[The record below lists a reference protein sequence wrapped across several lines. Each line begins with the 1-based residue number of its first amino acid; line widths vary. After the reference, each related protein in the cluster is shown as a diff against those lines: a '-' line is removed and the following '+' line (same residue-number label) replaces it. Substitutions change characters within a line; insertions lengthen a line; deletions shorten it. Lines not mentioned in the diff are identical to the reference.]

1 MVYCKEM
8 TKLSTAEDRVR
19 HPEPSH
25 HQHGVGVPIIG
36 FILSIVLT
44 LISLWAV
51 MNKVTTNAG
60 LVTLI
65 MLLAVV
71 QIAIQ
76 LFFFMHV
83 TESKGKPWHVWLLG
97 LGFAMTAAVVAG
109 SIWIMTFGAE
119 AY

>member
-1 MVYCKEM
+1 M
-8 TKLSTAEDRVR
+8 STAEDRIQK
-19 HPEPSH
+19 PQPAH
-25 HQHGVGVPIIG
+25 HEHGVGVPLVG

-44 LISLWAV
+44 LIALWAV
-51 MNKVTTNAG
+51 MNKVMSNAG
-60 LVTLI
+60 LVSLI
-65 MLLAVV
+65 MVLAVV
-71 QIAIQ
+71 QIGIQ

-97 LGFAMTAAVVAG
+97 LGFVMTAAVAAG